1 MANAMPDPEKI
12 PPEVW
17 KRLNITKER
26 FLEIRAMMDER
37 EKRTPAVGSPA
48 PEFELERLSLE
59 GERTGET
66 VRLADYRG
74 RPVALVFGSY
84 T

>member
-1 MANAMPDPEKI
+1 MAAMPDPDSL
-12 PPEVW
+12 PPELW
-17 KRLNITKER
+17 KQLNITKEQ

-37 EKRTPAVGSPA
+37 EKGAPAVGAPA
-48 PEFELERLSLE
+48 PDFELERLSAD
-59 GERTGET
+59 GKRTGT
-66 VRLADYRG
+66 TLRLSGLRG

>member
-1 MANAMPDPEKI
+1 MANPMIDPDQV

-17 KRLNITKER
+17 KRMNITKER
-26 FLEIRAMMDER
+26 FLEIRTMMMER
-37 EKRTPAVGSPA
+37 EKRTPAVGSAA
-48 PEFELERLSLE
+48 PDFELERLSPK
-59 GERTGET
+59 GERTGQREK
-66 VRLADYRG
+66 LSAHRG